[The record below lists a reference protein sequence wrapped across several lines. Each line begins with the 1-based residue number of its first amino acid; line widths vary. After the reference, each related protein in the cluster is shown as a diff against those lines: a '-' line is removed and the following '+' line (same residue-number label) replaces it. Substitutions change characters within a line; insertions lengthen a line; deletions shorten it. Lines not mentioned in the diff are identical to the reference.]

1 MFSEIADSYHWD
13 TLSEEINR
21 KTKLDVER
29 ALQAEFLHI
38 EDFKALISPAATDYL
53 EIMASKSRAITQK
66 RFGKTIQLYIPL
78 YLSNECMNHCV
89 YCGFNHSNQI
99 ERIVLKED
107 EILAE
112 VEVIKNMGYEH
123 LLLLTGESPKHA
135 GVDYMERAIKLIHPH
150 FKQISLEVQPL
161 STEEY
166 KRLIDVGLHGV
177 YIYQETYHKTQYP
190 IYHPAGK
197 KKDYTW
203 RINTPDRLGEAGV
216 HKIGLGALL
225 GLENW
230 RVEAVFLAL
239 HLRYLEKKYWRTKYA
254 LSFPRMRPHAGGFMP
269 NYLLSDKDLAQMIW
283 AFRIFDHDVEMSLT
297 TRESQHFRN
306 HMIDLGITSMSAGS
320 KTDPGGYTHDDIELQ
335 QFTTNDNRNPKEMM
349 EIIQEKGYETVWK
362 DWNPH
367 FEVKRFN

>member
-1 MFSEIADSYHWD
+1 
-13 TLSEEINR
+13 
-21 KTKLDVER
+21 
-29 ALQAEFLHI
+29 
-38 EDFKALISPAATDYL
+38 
-53 EIMASKSRAITQK
+53 
-66 RFGKTIQLYIPL
+66 
-78 YLSNECMNHCV
+78 
-89 YCGFNHSNQI
+89 
-99 ERIVLKED
+99 
-107 EILAE
+107 
-112 VEVIKNMGYEH
+112 
-123 LLLLTGESPKHA
+123 
-135 GVDYMERAIKLIHPH
+135 
-150 FKQISLEVQPL
+150 EVQPL
-161 STEEY
+161 STDEY

-177 YIYQETYHKTQYP
+177 YIYQESYHKTHYP
-190 IYHPAGK
+190 MYHPAGK

-254 LSFPRMRPHAGGFMP
+254 LSFPRIRPHAGGFMP

-297 TRESQHFRN
+297 TRESPHFRN

-320 KTDPGGYTHDDIELQ
+320 KTDPGGYTHDEAELQ
-335 QFTTNDNRNPKEMM
+335 QFATNDNRNPKEMM
-349 EIIQEKGYETVWK
+349 KIIQEKGYETVWK
-362 DWNPH
+362 DWDPH